1 VLTRRLQHARLRYR
15 LTRRQCHIVLYD
27 PLTDVGQDKLSKNG
41 NWAGL
46 GSRRSPRRSPR
57 SSNITQQIAGHQLSG
72 VHNNRPDALQQSTGP
87 TGESVGALFVL
98 YRDRFVALSKA
109 VDRRRGCVTA
119 K

>member
-1 VLTRRLQHARLRYR
+1 VLPRRLQHARLRYR
-15 LTRRQCHIVLYD
+15 LTRRQRHIVLYD

-46 GSRRSPRRSPR
+46 RSRRSPR

-87 TGESVGALFVL
+87 TGESVGARFVL
-98 YRDRFVALSKA
+98 CRDRFVALSKA
-109 VDRRRGCVTA
+109 VDRRRGCITA